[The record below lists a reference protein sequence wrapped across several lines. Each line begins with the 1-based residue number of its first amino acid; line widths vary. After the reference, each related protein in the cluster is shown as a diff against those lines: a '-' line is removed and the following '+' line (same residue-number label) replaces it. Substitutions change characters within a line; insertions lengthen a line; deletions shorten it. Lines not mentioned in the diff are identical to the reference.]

1 MYAAA
6 GVAPRQCQILRFG
19 NGPLA
24 SDWVKD
30 EVTKAYAEERSRK
43 VWSSGRFI
51 TLLDTLVSVLDTE
64 IIRPAEVR
72 FDELIVRKAETM
84 KGKHV

>member
-1 MYAAA
+1 VYAAA

-30 EVTKAYAEERSRK
+30 EVTKAYAEERS
-43 VWSSGRFI
+43 VFEPLYYSS
-51 TLLDTLVSVLDTE
+51 LDTLVSVLDTE

>member
-1 MYAAA
+1 VVFEPHY
-6 GVAPRQCQILRFG
+6 
-19 NGPLA
+19 
-24 SDWVKD
+24 
-30 EVTKAYAEERSRK
+30 Y
-43 VWSSGRFI
+43 SS
-51 TLLDTLVSVLDTE
+51 LDTLVSVLDTE

>member
-1 MYAAA
+1 MGQGRSDQ
-6 GVAPRQCQILRFG
+6 GVRRRAIPEGVVFE
-19 NGPLA
+19 PH
-24 SDWVKD
+24 
-30 EVTKAYAEERSRK
+30 YY
-43 VWSSGRFI
+43 SS
-51 TLLDTLVSVLDTE
+51 LDTLVSVLDTE